1 MRDYLDNRWHG
12 VAAGAKDFVQV
23 PTAVAVFANH
33 FVPEGDPPHGSGASS
48 AVEAC
53 SPSQASASSQDH
65 CRSDT
70 SSCQA
75 WWPR

>member
-33 FVPEGDPPHGSGASS
+33 FVPEGDPPHGS
-48 AVEAC
+48 
-53 SPSQASASSQDH
+53 PSQASASSQDH